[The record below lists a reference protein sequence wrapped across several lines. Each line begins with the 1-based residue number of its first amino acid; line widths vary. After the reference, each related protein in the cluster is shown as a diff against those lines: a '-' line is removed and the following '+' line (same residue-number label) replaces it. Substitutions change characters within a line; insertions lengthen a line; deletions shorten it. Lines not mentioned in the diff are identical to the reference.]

1 MHTSAQASLRNCFH
15 FDVSKDCPE
24 IHPPMFCSKC
34 QLRKIAAQKEKR
46 TYKCLLKPYDW
57 FRWVQSMDR
66 SSNCHISF
74 YHVHSKVVCLS
85 IRIDGPNTGHILE
98 TVLHAEIVEP
108 LPPIIKIVPPPSP
121 PPPPPPIQPAAKST
135 QTLSLMSWNALS
147 VWVCSPRDRLV
158 CAT

>member
-34 QLRKIAAQKEKR
+34 QLVLRRKIAAQKEKR

-57 FRWVQSMDR
+57 FRWVQGT
-66 SSNCHISF
+66 SSNCHITF
-74 YHVHSKVVCLS
+74 YHMHSKVVW
-85 IRIDGPNTGHILE
+85 IDGPNTGHILE
-98 TVLHAEIVEP
+98 TVLHAEILEP
-108 LPPIIKIVPPPSP
+108 LPPIIKIAP

-135 QTLSLMSWNALS
+135 KTLSLMSWNALS
-147 VWVCSPRDRLV
+147 VWVCSPCDRLV